1 MLHVTISYFNMVRPI
16 KETLFVS
23 NNFYRTTTMIL
34 FHSEKKRNPG
44 KQTALPGLFHKKE
57 LLKPMQTLFLV
68 LT

>member
-34 FHSEKKRNPG
+34 FHSEKK
-44 KQTALPGLFHKKE
+44 KKSR
-57 LLKPMQTLFLV
+57 KADCTSGTFS
-68 LT
+68 